1 MKCIPV
7 LAAIALA
14 IPVSAEIEGEVHTGY
29 SAVVA
34 QKKKNSAR
42 QSVFTRLFNEANTD
56 GNEYLDAAEFA
67 RSYGA
72 SPRPVVT
79 EYRFQVLST
88 LIVVDP
94 KSENTVRGVLIED
107 FIEANG
113 GRKLNPS
120 QADIFLLADDNSD
133 GYIDWFEY
141 PVTRIQKTAVRG
153 SIFDSFDK
161 LDRNDDALITPAEW
175 GIEVPN

>member
-1 MKCIPV
+1 MRYIPF

-14 IPVSAEIEGEVHTGY
+14 VPVSAEIEGELHAAI
-29 SAVVA
+29 SAP
-34 QKKKNSAR
+34 KKISAR

-56 GNEYLDAAEFA
+56 GNEFLDAAEFS

-94 KSENTVRGVLIED
+94 KSEATVPGILIGD

-120 QADIFLLADDNSD
+120 KADIFQLADDNTD

-141 PVTRIQKTAVRG
+141 PVTRIQRTAVRG

-175 GIEVPN
+175 GIEVPD

>member
-1 MKCIPV
+1 MP
-7 LAAIALA
+7 LFAAIALA
-14 IPVSAEIEGEVHTGY
+14 VPVSAEIEGAVHTGY
-29 SAVVA
+29 SAVFA
-34 QKKKNSAR
+34 LKKNSAR
-42 QSVFTRLFNEANTD
+42 QGVFTRLFNEANTD
-56 GNEYLDAAEFA
+56 GNDFLDAAEFS

-88 LIVVDP
+88 LIAVDAQ
-94 KSENTVRGVLIED
+94 SETTVRGILIED

-120 QADIFLLADDNSD
+120 KADIFQLADDNAD
-133 GYIDWFEY
+133 GFIDWFEY

-175 GIEVPN
+175 GIEVED